1 MTREEFER
9 ANELINKIEKLQKVL
24 TKMEED
30 EIICLAPEQ
39 MILDRGLTK
48 FV

>member
-30 EIICLAPEQ
+30 EIICLAP
-39 MILDRGLTK
+39 
-48 FV
+48 